1 MYFPPLYIGSI
12 TVFWGFY
19 TGWPLFSAAA
29 ALCFEAS
36 FLIRTRFD
44 LKKEDFIRISDL
56 SSVFMIVLLIWS
68 IIKNE
73 PHRIFLSF
81 LSTLPAV
88 FMPLLF
94 AQLYSTSDCVV
105 IGTKAGRR
113 VHSHTPIDIRKLYV
127 FSIVLGMTS
136 ISREI
141 DALYIAALFLTVL
154 PPFVMPPLDKL
165 SARSDRNRLAALV
178 LIPLTAL
185 VAAIVIGG
193 NYTFNRMMMNWYRDW
208 MAENTNQFK
217 TTTSIGDIGYLKQ
230 SNRIEIRLYPETSPE
245 LPVYLKQADYNKLIN
260 NTWFSRFRR
269 TTQIFPEDDKEWQLF
284 GEGDGSESMGLSVK
298 MKRNGAGVLP
308 LPQGSKRAKNMDVAG
323 VSRGALGAVTV
334 NEGPDILGFEITFDK
349 NERFEIAPNHLDY
362 DIPSGEREVIYNIME
377 KNSLFG
383 KTDAETL
390 DNIERFFS
398 LGFSYTL
405 LVSGK
410 SGDSYLDD
418 FLNKTKSGHCEY
430 FATATVLMLRSAGI
444 PARYSVGYLI
454 DEYSDIE
461 DAYIARKSDAHA
473 WVTAYI
479 DGEWIT
485 VDTTP
490 GTPESYGFLAS
501 LTTRVSDIFDLLN
514 MKYENFRRSKSEEIN
529 NTLIISATVLI
540 LFLMVRVFIRRR
552 HFRQEE
558 DGKKIRKNFG
568 LPDSPI
574 YGILKKFDE
583 KGLPRH
589 ENETLR
595 TWAEKN
601 SESIKNINEFMQLI
615 KIHEE
620 LRFKDPGDGLLKRE
634 LENKAREWVLK
645 SEFD

>member
-1 MYFPPLYIGSI
+1 MSFPPLYIGLI
-12 TVFWGFY
+12 TVFWGLY
-19 TGWPLFSAAA
+19 AGWEFFSVAA

-36 FLIRTRFD
+36 YLIKTRFD

-56 SSVFMIVLLIWS
+56 SSVLMIVLLVWS
-68 IIKNE
+68 IIRNE

-105 IGTKAGRR
+105 IGTKIGKN
-113 VHSHTPIDIRKLYV
+113 VHSHMPLDIRKLYV
-127 FSIVLGMTS
+127 FSIVIGMTS
-136 ISREI
+136 ILRDL
-141 DALYIAALFLTVL
+141 DALYVTALFATVIT
-154 PPFVMPPLDKL
+154 PFVWPLRDEL
-165 SARSDRNRLAALV
+165 SARFNKKRVAALV

-185 VAAIVIGG
+185 VAALVIGG
-193 NYTFNRMMMNWYRDW
+193 NYTFNRMMMNWYRNW

-217 TTTSIGDIGYLKQ
+217 TTTSIGDIGHLKQ

-245 LPVYLKQADYNKLIN
+245 LPVYLRQASYNKMIN
-260 NTWFSRFRR
+260 STWFSRFRR

-284 GEGDGSESMGLSVK
+284 GEGDGSESIGLSVK

-323 VSRGALGAVTV
+323 VNRGALGAVTV
-334 NEGPDILGFEITFDK
+334 SEGPDILNFDITFDK
-349 NERFEIAPNHLDY
+349 NENFDAAPNYLDY
-362 DIPSGEREVIYNIME
+362 DIPSGEREIIYNVME
-377 KNSLFG
+377 KNGLFG
-383 KTDAETL
+383 RTDRETL
-390 DNIERFFS
+390 DNIERFFT

-405 LVSGK
+405 QLQGRSGE
-410 SGDSYLDD
+410 SYLDD

-430 FATATVLMLRSAGI
+430 FATATTLMLRSAGI
-444 PARYSVGYLI
+444 PARYSIGYMI

-461 DAYIARKSDAHA
+461 NAYIARKSDAHA

-479 DGEWIT
+479 DGSWIT

-490 GTPESYGFLAS
+490 GSPEEKDFLAS
-501 LTTRVSDIFDLLN
+501 LTTPVSDFFDWVN
-514 MKYENFRRSKSEEIN
+514 MKYENFRRNKSEEIN
-529 NTLIISATVLI
+529 NALIISATTLI
-540 LFLMVRVFIRRR
+540 LILMVRVFIRRR
-552 HFRQEE
+552 HFKAA
-558 DGKKIRKNFG
+558 GKEKKNRKNFG

-574 YGILKKFDE
+574 YGILKKFEE
-583 KGLPRH
+583 KGVPRH

-595 TWAEKN
+595 AWAEKN
-601 SESIKNINEFMQLI
+601 ADSIKNINDFMLLI

-620 LRFKDPGDGLLKRE
+620 LRFKNPDDESQKRE
-634 LENKAREWVLK
+634 LETKARDWALK
-645 SEFD
+645 SEFE

>member
-19 TGWPLFSAAA
+19 AGWEFFSVAA

-56 SSVFMIVLLIWS
+56 SSVFMIVLLVWS

-105 IGTKAGRR
+105 IGTKVGRN
-113 VHSHTPIDIRKLYV
+113 VHSHMPIDIRKLYV

-141 DALYIAALFLTVL
+141 DALYIASLFMTVL
-154 PPFVMPPLDKL
+154 PPFVLPPLDKP
-165 SARSDRNRLAALV
+165 SSRFDRKRLAALV

-185 VAAIVIGG
+185 VAALVIGG
-193 NYTFNRMMMNWYRDW
+193 NYTFQRMMMNWYRDW
-208 MAENTNQFK
+208 TAENVNQFK

-245 LPVYLKQADYNKLIN
+245 LPIYLKQADYNKLIN

-269 TTQIFPEDDKEWQLF
+269 STQIFPEDNKEWQLF
-284 GEGDGSESMGLSVK
+284 GEGYGSESMELSIK

-323 VSRGALGAVTV
+323 VNRGALGSVTV
-334 NEGPDILGFEITFDK
+334 NEGPDILDFEITFDK
-349 NERFEIAPNHLDY
+349 NEHFEAKPNYLDY
-362 DIPSGEREVIYNIME
+362 DIPAGEREVIYNVME
-377 KNSLFG
+377 KNGLFG
-383 KTDAETL
+383 KTDKETL
-390 DNIERFFS
+390 DNIERFFR

-405 LVSGK
+405 LLSGRN
-410 SGDSYLDD
+410 GDSYLDD
-418 FLNKTKSGHCEY
+418 FLNNSKSGHCEY
-430 FATATVLMLRSAGI
+430 FATATALMLRSAGI
-444 PARYSVGYLI
+444 PARYSIGYLVE
-454 DEYSDIE
+454 EYSDIE
-461 DAYIARKSDAHA
+461 EAFIARKNDAHA

-490 GTPESYGFLAS
+490 GTPESRGFLAS
-501 LTTRVSDIFDLLN
+501 LSTRVSDFFDWLN
-514 MKYENFRRSKSEEIN
+514 MKYENFRRQKSEEIN
-529 NTLIISATVLI
+529 NALIISATALI
-540 LFLMVRVFIRRR
+540 LLLMVRVFIRRR
-552 HFRQEE
+552 HF
-558 DGKKIRKNFG
+558 KKDDRDIKTQKSFEQ
-568 LPDSPI
+568 PDSPI
-574 YGILKKFDE
+574 YGILKKFEE
-583 KGLPRH
+583 KGVPRH

-595 TWAEKN
+595 IWAEKN
-601 SESIKNINEFMQLI
+601 ADSIKNINEFRELI

-620 LRFKDPGDGLLKRE
+620 LRFNDPDNGALRRE
-634 LENKAREWVLK
+634 LQIKARSWAVK
-645 SEFD
+645 SEFE

>member
-1 MYFPPLYIGSI
+1 MSFPPLYIGLI
-12 TVFWGFY
+12 TVFWGLY
-19 TGWPLFSAAA
+19 AGWEFFSVAA

-36 FLIRTRFD
+36 YLIRTRFD

-56 SSVFMIVLLIWS
+56 SSVLMIVLLVWS
-68 IIKNE
+68 VIRNE

-105 IGTKAGRR
+105 IGTKIGKN
-113 VHSHTPIDIRKLYV
+113 VHSHMPLDIRKLYV
-127 FSIVLGMTS
+127 FSIVIGMTS
-136 ISREI
+136 ILRDL
-141 DALYIAALFLTVL
+141 DALYITALFATVIT
-154 PPFVMPPLDKL
+154 PFVWPLRDEI
-165 SARSDRNRLAALV
+165 SARFNKKRAAALV

-185 VAAIVIGG
+185 VAALVIGG
-193 NYTFNRMMMNWYRDW
+193 NYTFNRMMMNWYRNW

-217 TTTSIGDIGYLKQ
+217 TTTSIGDIGHLKQ

-245 LPVYLKQADYNKLIN
+245 LPVYLRQASYNKMIN
-260 NTWFSRFRR
+260 STWFSRFRR

-284 GEGDGSESMGLSVK
+284 GEGDGSESIGLSVK

-323 VSRGALGAVTV
+323 VNRGALGAVAV
-334 NEGPDILGFEITFDK
+334 SEGPDILNFDITFDK
-349 NERFEIAPNHLDY
+349 NENFDAAPNYLDY
-362 DIPSGEREVIYNIME
+362 DIPSGEREIIYNVME
-377 KNSLFG
+377 KNGLFG
-383 KTDAETL
+383 RTDRETL
-390 DNIERFFS
+390 DNIERFFT

-405 LVSGK
+405 QLQGR

-430 FATATVLMLRSAGI
+430 FATATTLMLRSAGI
-444 PARYSVGYLI
+444 PARYSIGYMI

-461 DAYIARKSDAHA
+461 NAYIARKSDAHA

-479 DGEWIT
+479 DGSWIT

-490 GTPESYGFLAS
+490 GSSKEKDFLAS
-501 LTTRVSDIFDLLN
+501 LTTPVSDFFDWAN
-514 MKYENFRRSKSEEIN
+514 MKYENFRRNKSEEIN
-529 NTLIISATVLI
+529 NALIISATTLI

-552 HFRQEE
+552 HFKAAGEE
-558 DGKKIRKNFG
+558 KKNRKNFE

-574 YGILKKFDE
+574 YGILKKFEE
-583 KGLPRH
+583 KGVPRH

-595 TWAEKN
+595 AWAEKN
-601 SESIKNINEFMQLI
+601 ADSIKNINDFMLLI

-620 LRFKDPGDGLLKRE
+620 LRFKNPDDESQKRE
-634 LENKAREWVLK
+634 LAAKARDWAFK
-645 SEFD
+645 SEFE